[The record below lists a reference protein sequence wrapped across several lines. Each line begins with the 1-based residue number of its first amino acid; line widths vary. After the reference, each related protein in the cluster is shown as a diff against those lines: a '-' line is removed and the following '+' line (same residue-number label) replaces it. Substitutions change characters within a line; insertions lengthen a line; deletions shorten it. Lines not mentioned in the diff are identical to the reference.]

1 MAALWITASIA
12 SAAETQHV
20 ADQVNAIGAISDNQA
35 RRSIDEV
42 HHALHAR
49 LVPRV
54 EHHFVPI
61 LKQLLSRRVAQPSS
75 RTRHQYTRHR
85 LSDCGAQRTVRRAMS
100 LRNGPRRE
108 QCVTCGI

>member
-1 MAALWITASIA
+1 MPLLGDDTLRVDIDGCVVDHSVDGPNRVHLIRHVLGLG
-12 SAAETQHV
+12 SARE
-20 ADQVNAIGAISDNQA
+20 ISDNQA

-61 LKQLLSRRVAQPSS
+61 LKQLSSRRVAQPSS

-85 LSDCGAQRTVRRAMS
+85 YPIVA
-100 LRNGPRRE
+100 RNAPSVG
-108 QCVTCGI
+108 Q